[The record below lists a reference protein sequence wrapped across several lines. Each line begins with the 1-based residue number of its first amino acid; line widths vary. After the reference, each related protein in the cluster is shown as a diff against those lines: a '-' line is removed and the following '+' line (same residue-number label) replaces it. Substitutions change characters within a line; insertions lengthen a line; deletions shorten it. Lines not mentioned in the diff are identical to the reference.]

1 MTAETERDEQVSAL
15 ILHHAEELSRIAAEI
30 PEIRTALVAAA
41 QERKALAESVNPPPA
56 VPSDS
61 PGMVAA
67 VANLA
72 EIIAALQG
80 IVARPV
86 PAPSVNVTIPEIK
99 LPPAPAAPDVILP
112 PWPVP
117 VSKTRIVYRVTKR
130 DGLGRIA
137 EAVAELE

>member
-1 MTAETERDEQVSAL
+1 MSAPTEREEQLGAL
-15 ILHHAEELSRIAAEI
+15 ILHHAEELNRLAAEI
-30 PEIRTALVAAA
+30 PEIRIALAAAA

-56 VPSDS
+56 APSDS

-72 EIIAALQG
+72 EIISALQG
-80 IVARPV
+80 IVSRPL
-86 PAPSVNVTIPEIK
+86 PAPLVNVTIPEIK
-99 LPPAPAAPDVILP
+99 IPAAPAAPDVILP